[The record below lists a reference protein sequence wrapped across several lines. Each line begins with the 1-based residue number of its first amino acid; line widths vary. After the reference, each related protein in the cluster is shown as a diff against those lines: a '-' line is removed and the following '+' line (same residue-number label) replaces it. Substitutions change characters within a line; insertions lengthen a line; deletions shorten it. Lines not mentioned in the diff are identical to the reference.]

1 MISKVMKRKYITP
14 VVYFFKYE
22 EESELLANTFRDA
35 DSEFGASDYT
45 HNANT
50 INNANCTNAATD
62 VVRDIMDSETTG
74 LTVTN
79 DGLNQGQIG
88 AKDHDWFFDDNAF
101 SDF

>member
-45 HNANT
+45 HNAV
-50 INNANCTNAATD
+50 D
-62 VVRDIMDSETTG
+62 GKSELNVSNSEN
-74 LTVTN
+74 LT
-79 DGLNQGQIG
+79 QEEIG

>member
-1 MISKVMKRKYITP
+1 MISKVMKRIYITP

-22 EESELLANTFRDA
+22 EESELL
-35 DSEFGASDYT
+35 
-45 HNANT
+45 ANT

-74 LTVTN
+74 LKVTN
-79 DGLNQGQIG
+79 DGLNQDEIG

>member
-14 VVYFFKYE
+14 VVYFFKFE
-22 EESELLANTFRDA
+22 EESELLGHSLQKDA

-45 HNANT
+45 HNAV
-50 INNANCTNAATD
+50 D
-62 VVRDIMDSETTG
+62 GKSEIYIKNPST
-74 LTVTN
+74 LTQ
-79 DGLNQGQIG
+79 DEIG

>member
-22 EESELLANTFRDA
+22 EESELLANT
-35 DSEFGASDYT
+35 
-45 HNANT
+45 

-62 VVRDIMDSETTG
+62 VVRDIMDSKTTG

-79 DGLNQGQIG
+79 GGLNQDAIG

>member
-14 VVYFFKYE
+14 VVYFFKFE

-45 HNANT
+45 HNAVDGKSE
-50 INNANCTNAATD
+50 INIKNPST
-62 VVRDIMDSETTG
+62 
-74 LTVTN
+74 LTQ
-79 DGLNQGQIG
+79 DEIG

>member
-1 MISKVMKRKYITP
+1 MISKMMKRKYITP
-14 VVYFFKYE
+14 VVYFFKFE
-22 EESELLANTFRDA
+22 EESELL
-35 DSEFGASDYT
+35 
-45 HNANT
+45 ANT

-74 LTVTN
+74 LKVTN
-79 DGLNQGQIG
+79 DGLNQDAIG

>member
-22 EESELLANTFRDA
+22 EESELLANT
-35 DSEFGASDYT
+35 
-45 HNANT
+45 

-74 LTVTN
+74 LKVTN